1 MHEIIFVKRPKFLSA
16 TSSFCV
22 EQNLG
27 HLGRFMHFSQ
37 KVVGVILKSSEA
49 CVRSPKASKRHPEQ
63 REQSLSMTGA
73 RVEEIWMGYEISLR
87 IFVGYEMFD

>member
-1 MHEIIFVKRPKFLSA
+1 MLKDR
-16 TSSFCV
+16 SFHQQLPVLRV
-22 EQNLG
+22 EQNLE

-37 KVVGVILKSSEA
+37 KVAGVILKSSEA
-49 CVRSPKASKRHPEQ
+49 CVRSPKASKRHSEQ

-87 IFVGYEMFD
+87 IFAGV